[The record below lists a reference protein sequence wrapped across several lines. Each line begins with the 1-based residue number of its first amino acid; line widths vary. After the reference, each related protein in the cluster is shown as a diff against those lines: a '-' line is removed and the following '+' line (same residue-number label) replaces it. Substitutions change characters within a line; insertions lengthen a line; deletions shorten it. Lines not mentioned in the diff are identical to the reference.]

1 MELMDLYFRHHG
13 NVRWRKLGKQVVV
26 LHQASGTYY
35 TLNEMGG
42 VLWEA
47 MDGRTPLGDILQT
60 VLEGYAVEEAAARA
74 DLTAL
79 ARDFIEEGLVE
90 TGREPMAEGRQSVGR
105 TRNPQPAAK
114 DQPDGNR
121 AV

>member
-47 MDGRTPLGDILQT
+47 MDGRRPLGDILQA

-74 DLTAL
+74 DLMAL
-79 ARDFIEEGLVE
+79 ARDFIEEGLVQTDPDPKTE
-90 TGREPMAEGRQSVGR
+90 AQEPQMP
-105 TRNPQPAAK
+105 TK
-114 DQPDGNR
+114 
-121 AV
+121 